1 MARPGS
7 SSRPTADA
15 TRRRPGKQRG
25 ASRRRFVGRPVLW
38 GLAVGGGAGVRGVL
52 ESLREE
58 LELARVLAG
67 ASGVEGVGPALLRK
81 G

>member
-1 MARPGS
+1 MRAV
-7 SSRPTADA
+7 
-15 TRRRPGKQRG
+15 
-25 ASRRRFVGRPVLW
+25 FVGRPVLW

-58 LELARVLAG
+58 LELAMVPAG
-67 ASGVEGVGPALLRK
+67 ASGVQGVVPDLLRK